1 MFNVLVESIKTSTE
15 VQKQVAQSNYELV
28 KNCNQMITS
37 ATRMLN
43 VAVDKLAASGASNK
57 AAGAS
62 GSKKAAGA
70 QRGKRKVI
78 VILDGEEKEVC
89 VCLNKLL
96 CYMNIK
102 KHYNELDYFRFVH
115 HHNHIVLYSNCFV
128 MATC

>member
-1 MFNVLVESIKTSTE
+1 MFNVLVDSIKTSTE

-37 ATRMLN
+37 ATNMLN
-43 VAVDKLAASGASNK
+43 VVVNKLDAVGASGSKKAAG

-78 VILDGEEKEVC
+78 VILDGEEKEVLHSYIC
-89 VCLNKLL
+89 I
-96 CYMNIK
+96 Y
-102 KHYNELDYFRFVH
+102 E
-115 HHNHIVLYSNCFV
+115 
-128 MATC
+128 

>member
-1 MFNVLVESIKTSTE
+1 MLVDSIKTSTE

-43 VAVDKLAASGASNK
+43 VVVNKLDAV
-57 AAGAS
+57 GAS

-78 VILDGEEKEVC
+78 VILDGEEKEVLHSYIC
-89 VCLNKLL
+89 I
-96 CYMNIK
+96 Y
-102 KHYNELDYFRFVH
+102 E
-115 HHNHIVLYSNCFV
+115 
-128 MATC
+128 